1 MSLRVKYFLL
11 IGVIHALLLFIS
23 FQLLKEQKLYF
34 ILAEFGIIVSLLLSI
49 SLYQSFIRPLKFLY
63 TGKDAIEDE
72 DFAVKFVPTGAK
84 EMDQLIDT
92 YNNMIDKI
100 RKERRTMEE
109 QHFFLQKIIE
119 ASPSGILIFNYDNRL
134 TSFNPKAKVLLGLK
148 ESMIGEIAN
157 SDLQQLVAIEVGD
170 SKMITLEGA
179 RKYRCEVSEFVH
191 RGFRR
196 KFVMIQEV
204 SKEILAAEKRAYG
217 KVIRMM
223 AHEVNNSIGAIN
235 SILYSLQDFEELEQ
249 EEWGQEIKEALSIA
263 SDRNVGLNQF
273 MKKFADVIRL
283 PEAKIERHSLSELCL
298 KAGKLIQVQAKA
310 ANINLEIRR
319 PNKELFANFD
329 LYQLEQVLLNILKN
343 AIESIGEN
351 GSIQIILEEENR
363 HLQIRDNGKGIPTE
377 IADQLFTPFFST
389 KTTGQ
394 GIGLTLIREILT
406 QHQFPFSLRTKEDG
420 WTVFEITF

>member
-223 AHEVNNSIGAIN
+223 AHEVNNS
-235 SILYSLQDFEELEQ
+235 
-249 EEWGQEIKEALSIA
+249 
-263 SDRNVGLNQF
+263 
-273 MKKFADVIRL
+273 
-283 PEAKIERHSLSELCL
+283 
-298 KAGKLIQVQAKA
+298 
-310 ANINLEIRR
+310 
-319 PNKELFANFD
+319 
-329 LYQLEQVLLNILKN
+329 
-343 AIESIGEN
+343 
-351 GSIQIILEEENR
+351 
-363 HLQIRDNGKGIPTE
+363 
-377 IADQLFTPFFST
+377 
-389 KTTGQ
+389 
-394 GIGLTLIREILT
+394 
-406 QHQFPFSLRTKEDG
+406 
-420 WTVFEITF
+420 

>member
-1 MSLRVKYFLL
+1 MSLRIKYFLL
-11 IGVIHALLLFIS
+11 IGIIHALLLFLS

-34 ILAEFGIIVSLLLSI
+34 ILAEFGIIVSFLLSI
-49 SLYQSFIRPLKFLY
+49 SLYRSFIRPLKFLY
-63 TGKDAIEDE
+63 AGKDAIEDQ

-84 EMDQLIDT
+84 EMDQLIGT
-92 YNNMIDKI
+92 YNQMIDQI
-100 RKERRTMEE
+100 REERKAMEE
-109 QHFFLQKIIE
+109 QHYFLQKIIE
-119 ASPSGILIFNYDNRL
+119 ASPSGILIFDYDHRL
-134 TSFNPKAKVLLGLK
+134 NSFNPKAKELLNL
-148 ESMIGEIAN
+148 EYAMLDDIVAPR
-157 SDLQQLVAIEVGD
+157 LQQLVEIKVGH

-191 RGFRR
+191 RGFKR

-204 SKEILAAEKRAYG
+204 SKEILEAEKRAYG

-249 EEWGQEIKEALSIA
+249 EEWGRDIKEALAIA
-263 SDRNVGLNQF
+263 SERNIGLNQF
-273 MKKFADVIRL
+273 MKNFADVIRL
-283 PEAKIERHSLSELCL
+283 PEAKMERHSLSELCL
-298 KAGKLIQVQAKA
+298 KVGKLVQAQAKA
-310 ANINLEIRR
+310 ANIELEIRR
-319 PNKELFANFD
+319 PSKEIFAYFD

-343 AIESIGEN
+343 AIESIEKN
-351 GSIQIILEEENR
+351 GSIQVVLESENR
-363 HLQIRDNGKGIPTE
+363 RLQIRDNGKGIPPD

-406 QHQFPFSLRTKEDG
+406 QHQFVFSLQTQEDG
-420 WTVFEITF
+420 WTVFEIGF